1 MKDKEMYMYLML
13 TDMAITSVLQLFADM
28 GIGEEEMTREQWLE
42 VNKTNVERRKGIMAQ
57 IKAH

>member
-13 TDMAITSVLQLFADM
+13 TDMAITAVLQLFADM

-42 VNKTNVERRKGIMAQ
+42 VNKTNVARRKQNQRGAS
-57 IKAH
+57 